1 MSIVLPYVW
10 SGEAFEPLPGFRK
23 RADAAF
29 VVGQVYHM
37 EPIEERTA
45 RTHKHYFACVNEAW
59 QSMPDDFA
67 ERFPTPEALRKFA
80 LIKAGFADSRQLVA
94 ASRAEALRL
103 AAFVRPMD
111 EYALVKMA
119 TDAPVVTVW
128 TAQSQSM
135 RAMGKERFKASKD
148 AVLAAIE
155 DLLDLQPGTL
165 GKQREAA

>member
-1 MSIVLPYVW
+1 MSGTLPCVW
-10 SGEAFEPLPGFRK
+10 TGEAFEPLPGFRK

-37 EPIEERTA
+37 EAVEERSA
-45 RTHKHYFACVNEAW
+45 RTHKHYFFCINEAW
-59 QSMPDDFA
+59 QSLPDHFA

-80 LIKAGFADSRQLVA
+80 LIKAGFADSRQIVA

-103 AAFVRPMD
+103 AAFIRPMD
-111 EYALVKMA
+111 EYAVVSA
-119 TDAPVVTVW
+119 SEAVVTVW
-128 TAQSQSM
+128 TAQSQSL

-155 DLLDLQPGTL
+155 TMLDLEPGTL
-165 GKQREAA
+165 GQQKEAA

>member
-1 MSIVLPYVW
+1 MSVTLPCVW
-10 SGEAFEPLPGFRK
+10 NGEAFEPLPSFRK
-23 RADAAF
+23 RADGAF

-37 EPIEERTA
+37 EPVEERTA
-45 RTHKHYFACVNEAW
+45 RAHRHYFALLNEAW
-59 QSMPDDFA
+59 QSMPEDFA
-67 ERFPTPEALRKFA
+67 ERFPTPESLRKFA

-103 AAFVRPMD
+103 AAFIRPMD
-111 EYALVKMA
+111 EYALVSVSEA
-119 TDAPVVTVW
+119 VVTVW

-148 AVLAAIE
+148 GVLAAIE
-155 DLLDLQPGTL
+155 ELLDLEPGTL

>member
-1 MSIVLPYVW
+1 MSVIPCVW

-23 RADAAF
+23 RADGAF

-37 EPIEERTA
+37 EPIEDRSA
-45 RTHKHYFACVNEAW
+45 RTHKHYFCCINEAW
-59 QSMPDDFA
+59 QSMPEDFA
-67 ERFPTPEALRKFA
+67 ERFPTPEHLRKFA
-80 LIKAGFADSRQLVA
+80 LIKAGFADSRQIVA

-103 AAFVRPMD
+103 AAFIRPID
-111 EYALVKMA
+111 EYAVVSVSEA
-119 TDAPVVTVW
+119 VVTVW
-128 TAQSQSM
+128 TAQSQSL

-148 AVLAAIE
+148 GVLSAIE

>member
-1 MSIVLPYVW
+1 MSVTLPCVW
-10 SGEAFEPLPGFRK
+10 NGEAFEPLPGFRK
-23 RADAAF
+23 RADGAF

-37 EPIEERTA
+37 EPVEERTA
-45 RTHKHYFACVNEAW
+45 KTHRHYFACINEAW
-59 QSMPDDFA
+59 QSLPADFA
-67 ERFPTPEALRKFA
+67 ERFPTPDHLRKFA
-80 LIKAGFADSRQLVA
+80 LIKAGFADSRQIVA

-103 AAFVRPMD
+103 AAFIRPMD
-111 EYALVKMA
+111 EYAVVSVSGA
-119 TDAPVVTVW
+119 VVTVW

>member
-1 MSIVLPYVW
+1 MSIIVPCVW
-10 SGEAFEPLPGFRK
+10 TGDSFEPLPGFRK

-37 EPIEERTA
+37 EPVEERSA
-45 RTHKHYFACVNEAW
+45 RTHRHYFALVNEAW

-67 ERFPTPEALRKFA
+67 ERFPTPESLRKFA
-80 LIKAGFADSRQLVA
+80 LIKAGFADSRQIVA

-103 AAFVRPMD
+103 AAFIRPMD
-111 EYALVKMA
+111 EYAVVSVSEA
-119 TDAPVVTVW
+119 VVTVW

-148 AVLAAIE
+148 GVLAAIE
-155 DLLDLQPGTL
+155 TMLDLEPGTL
-165 GKQREAA
+165 GQQKEAA